1 MTYEYNDPEKYLD
14 NQSKKL
20 SFIVYNTLEHVASN
34 LRLLGATMSLYVD
47 KHKKKNNV
55 NNVEVS
61 LDCKI
66 KFKNG
71 ELSLDD
77 ICEIGEIKSGDKS
90 EKFIQFKVGVNN
102 MDIEKVAEE
111 VNSSMLVKNAIYLIN
126 QMIKLEQEGS
136 VKEVGGGFENL
147 RKLLDMNK
155 SKYRAQ
161 DHNDSSH
168 GPRGDFSP
176 VRGFRGDS
184 SSLSQRE
191 SDRGGGPSRG

>member
-20 SFIVYNTLEHVASN
+20 SFIVDDTVEYVASN
-34 LRLLGATMSLYVD
+34 LRVLGATMRKIVD
-47 KHKKKNNV
+47 KHKKENNV
-55 NNVEVS
+55 DNVEVS

-66 KFKNG
+66 IFKEG
-71 ELSLDD
+71 KLSLDD

-90 EKFIQFKVGVNN
+90 EKFIQSKVGVNN
-102 MDIEKVAEE
+102 MNIEKVAEE
-111 VNSSMLVKNAIYLIN
+111 VNSSMLVKNARYLID
-126 QMIKLEQEGS
+126 QMTELKQEGS

-176 VRGFRGDS
+176 VRGFRGDI